1 MTIELYGVSYAEA
14 NTFFYEENNLPE
26 LLEDEF
32 SIEDGGFVDAE
43 GGDMRRYVIIEYS
56 GDDSD
61 VEQEL
66 FSMVEELSDEYNGEI
81 MDYEKGGSMD
91 GWKFKPS
98 DEGWLE
104 GVGYI
109 KILQLLPID
118 EAYPKE
124 RYFYRK
130 MDNNKVAWSH
140 KDKFEKSD
148 DFAFTLRE
156 DLDEDYIKGM
166 GYAKGGM
173 VDENKAHYYQSEG
186 TIWVDSNFVN
196 FSKGNI
202 PNSELKHYGYGDFY
216 LDTPKGKISFI
227 VVYKNIDGFVG
238 RSHKLKAS
246 DELGSELFDAM
257 GDKVQEIRAYAEGGM
272 VDYFENYEQLP
283 EKVQELYFSWG
294 KRLESGAE
302 YEDLKQMLSEFEANG
317 YTFDYGLDAE
327 PYDLR
332 PIGEY
337 GEGGEIDELADE
349 LANATDELANQK
361 RSDKDPNS
369 PFILSLERKIKD
381 LKEELSYHYEE
392 DDYAEGGG
400 LMSKEIDDDTWN
412 RLKRE
417 AKERMSKPENVDL
430 GDDLDMET

>member
-1 MTIELYGVSYAEA
+1 VWYYTYDGEDLR
-14 NTFFYEENNLPE
+14 YEE
-26 LLEDEF
+26 
-32 SIEDGGFVDAE
+32 
-43 GGDMRRYVIIEYS
+43 RY
-56 GDDSD
+56 D
-61 VEQEL
+61 
-66 FSMVEELSDEYNGEI
+66 
-81 MDYEKGGSMD
+81 
-91 GWKFKPS
+91 
-98 DEGWLE
+98 
-104 GVGYI
+104 
-109 KILQLLPID
+109 
-118 EAYPKE
+118 
-124 RYFYRK
+124 
-130 MDNNKVAWSH
+130 
-140 KDKFEKSD
+140 
-148 DFAFTLRE
+148 
-156 DLDEDYIKGM
+156 

-216 LDTPKGKISFI
+216 LDTPKGKISFYR
-227 VVYKNIDGFVG
+227 VDKNIDGFVG

-246 DELGSELFDAM
+246 DELGSELLDAM

-283 EKVQELYFSWG
+283 ENVQELYFSWG

-337 GEGGEIDELADE
+337 GEGG
-349 LANATDELANQK
+349 
-361 RSDKDPNS
+361 
-369 PFILSLERKIKD
+369 
-381 LKEELSYHYEE
+381 
-392 DDYAEGGG
+392 G

-417 AKERMSKPENVDL
+417 SEGGIIEFSDGYKFREVNKQYAIDNWNTEDIYAINIDDESERVIYNENDISDYDTFGV
-430 GDDLDMET
+430 EV